1 MAAVSNDNLDIED
14 IIVFFSYFLDSSCL
28 YAYSLGGISMPFRGP
43 RTDRMRI
50 LMPHPTGRRLSDWA
64 PALTLAALVLLLA
77 ACSPD
82 QYPQTTLRPRADFAR
97 ESDHILRTTLLWAT
111 VVFVLVEGAL
121 LLAIWKFRDRP
132 GAAEPV
138 QTHGNTTLEIVWT
151 IIPAFI
157 LAMIAVPTVR
167 TIFRTATKPGP
178 EALQVEVIGHQ
189 WWWEFRYPQLGITT
203 AGELRVPAGRTVSL
217 EMTTADVLHS
227 FWLPQFAGKRDVF
240 PNRYNNL
247 WFKAEV
253 TGNFPAQCV
262 EFCGIQHSRMAYRIV
277 AMAGPEFDAWASA
290 FNTPPKDFAAD
301 SAASPTVKQ
310 GQALF
315 AAKGCVGCHS
325 MYPALPLIGP
335 NLHHVGSRSYV
346 AAGTLPNTDEN
357 LAKWIQNPQAWK
369 QGALMPNLGLKDDEV
384 KALVAYLR
392 ANQ

>member
-1 MAAVSNDNLDIED
+1 MA
-14 IIVFFSYFLDSSCL
+14 
-28 YAYSLGGISMPFRGP
+28 
-43 RTDRMRI
+43 
-50 LMPHPTGRRLSDWA
+50 HPTGRRIPEWA
-64 PALTLAALVLLLA
+64 PALVLAALVCLVA

-97 ESDHILRTTLLWAT
+97 ESDHIFRTTLLWAT
-111 VVFVLVEGAL
+111 IVFVLVEGAL
-121 LLAIWKFRDRP
+121 LVAMWKFRNRP
-132 GAAEPV
+132 GAPEPV

-167 TIFRTATKPGP
+167 TIFKTAAKPGP
-178 EALQVEVIGHQ
+178 DALQVEVIGHQ

-203 AGELRVPAGRTVSL
+203 ASELVVPVGRTVTL

-253 TGNFPAQCV
+253 EGDFPAQCV
-262 EFCGIQHSRMAYRIV
+262 EFCGLQHGRMGYRIRSV
-277 AMAGPEFDAWASA
+277 KAEDFDVWAKD

-301 SAASPTVKQ
+301 SAADPLVKQ

-325 MYPALPLIGP
+325 MYPALPLTGP
-335 NLHHVGSRSYV
+335 NLHHIGSRTYV
-346 AAGTLPNTDEN
+346 AAGSLQNTDEN
-357 LAKWIQNPQAWK
+357 LGRWIKDPQGWMR
-369 QGALMPNLGLKDDEV
+369 GVLMPNLGLTDDET

-392 ANQ
+392 ANR

>member
-1 MAAVSNDNLDIED
+1 M
-14 IIVFFSYFLDSSCL
+14 
-28 YAYSLGGISMPFRGP
+28 
-43 RTDRMRI
+43 
-50 LMPHPTGRRLSDWA
+50 
-64 PALTLAALVLLLA
+64 LLLA

-97 ESDHILRTTLLWAT
+97 ESDQIFRTTLLWAT

-121 LLAIWKFRDRP
+121 LIAIWKFRNRP

-203 AGELRVPAGRTVSL
+203 ASELRVPVGRTVSL
-217 EMTTADVLHS
+217 EMTTVDVLHS

-253 TGNFPAQCV
+253 TGDFPAQCV
-262 EFCGIQHSRMAYRIV
+262 EFCGIQHGRMAYRIV
-277 AMAGPEFDAWASA
+277 SVDGAAFDAWAA
-290 FNTPPKDFAAD
+290 GFNTPPKDFAAD
-301 SAASPTVKQ
+301 STADPLVRQ

-315 AAKGCVGCHS
+315 TAKGCVGCHS
-325 MYPALPLIGP
+325 MYPALPLTGP
-335 NLHHVGSRSYV
+335 NLHHVASRSHV
-346 AAGTLPNTDEN
+346 AAGTLLNTDAN

-369 QGALMPNLGLKDDEV
+369 QGVLMPNLGLSDDETR
-384 KALVAYLR
+384 ALVAYLR
-392 ANQ
+392 ANK

>member
-1 MAAVSNDNLDIED
+1 MSQ
-14 IIVFFSYFLDSSCL
+14 STC
-28 YAYSLGGISMPFRGP
+28 
-43 RTDRMRI
+43 
-50 LMPHPTGRRLSDWA
+50 RRLAHWA
-64 PALTLAALVLLLA
+64 PALTLVALVLVAA

-97 ESDHILRTTLLWAT
+97 DSDAIFRLTLKWAT
-111 VVFVLVEGAL
+111 FVFVLVESAL
-121 LLAIWKFRDRP
+121 LFALYKFRNRP
-132 GAAEPV
+132 GAADPV
-138 QTHGNTTLEIVWT
+138 QSHGNTTLEIVWT

-167 TIFRTATKPGP
+167 TIFKTATKPGP
-178 EALQVEVIGHQ
+178 DALQVEVIGHQ

-203 AGELRVPAGRTVSL
+203 AGELKVPTGRTVNL

-253 TGNFPAQCV
+253 EGNFPAQCV
-262 EFCGIQHSRMAYRIV
+262 EFCGIQHGRMAYRIV
-277 AMAGPEFDAWASA
+277 SMKPEAFDAWAA
-290 FNTPPKDFAAD
+290 NFNQPPRDFSAD
-301 SAASPTVKQ
+301 SAANPLVKQ

-315 AAKGCVGCHS
+315 QAKGCIGCHS

-335 NLHHVGSRSYV
+335 NLHHVGSRTYV
-346 AAGTLPNTDEN
+346 AAGTLENTDEN

-369 QGALMPNLGLKDDEV
+369 EGVLMPNLGLKDDEV
-384 KALVAYLR
+384 HALVAYLR

>member
-1 MAAVSNDNLDIED
+1 
-14 IIVFFSYFLDSSCL
+14 
-28 YAYSLGGISMPFRGP
+28 
-43 RTDRMRI
+43 
-50 LMPHPTGRRLSDWA
+50 MPHPTGRRLSPWV
-64 PALTLAALVLLLA
+64 PALTLAALVLLVA

-82 QYPQTTLRPRADFAR
+82 QYPQTTLLPRADTAR
-97 ESDHILRTTLLWAT
+97 EEDHIFRLTLELAT
-111 VVFVLVEGAL
+111 VVFILVEGAL
-121 LLAIWKFRDRP
+121 LLAIWKFRERP
-132 GAAEPV
+132 GASAPV

-167 TIFRTATKPGP
+167 TILKTATKPGP

-203 AGELRVPAGRTVSL
+203 AGELKVPVGRTVNL

-227 FWLPQFAGKRDVF
+227 FWLPAFAGKRDVF

-253 TGNFPAQCV
+253 AGNFPAQCV
-262 EFCGIQHSRMAYRIV
+262 EFCGIQHGRMAYRIV
-277 AMAGPEFDAWASA
+277 SLEGTEFDAWAA
-290 FNTPPKDFAAD
+290 GFNNPPKDFSAD
-301 SAASPTVKQ
+301 SAAGPLVRQ

-315 AAKGCVGCHS
+315 TAKGCVGCHS

-335 NLHHVGSRSYV
+335 NLHHIGSRSYV
-346 AAGTLPNTDEN
+346 AAGTLKNTDEN
-357 LAKWIQNPQAWK
+357 LAKWIKNPQAWK
-369 QGALMPNLGLKDDEV
+369 QGVLMPNLGLTDDEV
-384 KALVAYLR
+384 QAVVAYLR